1 MKGRARDHLESR
13 LGVSAYHE
21 QGASSLHCCQRRPIP
36 NGVRQ
41 WRSPIPNGVALWPMA
56 FVDVA
61 LLDSKMFLRQ
71 PLKASLSIQLLVFSS
86 HSAWD
91 GRQFSDVPAA
101 SASTAMPIGDQLKG
115 T

>member
-1 MKGRARDHLESR
+1 MALADP
-13 LGVSAYHE
+13 
-21 QGASSLHCCQRRPIP
+21 QWGAPVALADP
-36 NGVRQ
+36 Q
-41 WRSPIPNGVALWPMA
+41 WGAPVALADPQWGAPVALADPQWVALWPMA

-61 LLDSKMFLRQ
+61 LLDSKMFLHQ
-71 PLKASLSIQLLVFSS
+71 PLKALLSIQLLVLSS

-101 SASTAMPIGDQLKG
+101 SASTAMPIGDRLKG